1 MDKRL
6 ENGYIQVYT
15 GNGKGKTTAA
25 LGLTLR
31 AVGAGLRVF
40 FAQFTK
46 GRICSEH
53 DALKRLAPQVRF
65 AQYGSERFIFGAP
78 SAEDVAAARQGLQE
92 VGEVIRRQE
101 CGVVVL
107 DEANVAVKLG
117 LLAPEDLLALMDEKP
132 PAIELI
138 ITGRDAHP
146 SIIERADLVTEMRCL
161 KHYYETQGVAARTGI
176 EC

>member
-1 MDKRL
+1 MSHHLDK
-6 ENGYIQVYT
+6 GYIQVYT

-40 FAQFTK
+40 FVQFTK
-46 GRICSEH
+46 GRTCSEH
-53 DALKRLAPQVRF
+53 ATLKRLAPQVRF
-65 AQYGSERFIFGAP
+65 ALYGSDRFIFGKP
-78 SAEDVAAARQGLQE
+78 SEEDIAAARQGMQE
-92 VGEVIRRQE
+92 VGEVIRSQE
-101 CGVVVL
+101 CDVVVL

-117 LLAPEDLLALMDEKP
+117 LLDPEDLLALMDDKP
-132 PAIELI
+132 PTLELI

-146 SIIERADLVTEMRCL
+146 RIIERADLVTEMRCL
-161 KHYYETQGVAARTGI
+161 KHYYDTQGVAARAGI